1 LFALEVAAG
10 TRIELCQQA
19 QHLLLLS
26 LLFVV
31 VARISVA
38 VACVRLDALLAEA
51 EALFAW
57 GVIQESSSQLCLR
70 TRSEEALLRRIAA

>member
-1 LFALEVAAG
+1 MQYPDKLVARA
-10 TRIELCQQA
+10 
-19 QHLLLLS
+19 
-26 LLFVV
+26 VV
-31 VARISVA
+31 VGRRAVQAAMLGNLGVA
-38 VACVRLDALLAEA
+38 GAKLSAWATTGSAALLAEA